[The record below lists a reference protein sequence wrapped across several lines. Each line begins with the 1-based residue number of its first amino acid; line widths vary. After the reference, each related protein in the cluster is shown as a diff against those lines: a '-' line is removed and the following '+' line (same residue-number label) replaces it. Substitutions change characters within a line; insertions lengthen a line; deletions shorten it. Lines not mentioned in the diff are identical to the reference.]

1 MTLVFYSL
9 NFVNLDITWKWSS
22 ATYLSFCV
30 NSLINLS
37 HLYQQSQC
45 KYKFYLDK
53 EHSTQEIEGT
63 RNPDFDHSE
72 MISCKTVTQ
81 QVRFLSISCFTYN
94 SFI

>member
-1 MTLVFYSL
+1 MKLCDLSLTLWEQV
-9 NFVNLDITWKWSS
+9 
-22 ATYLSFCV
+22 SF
-30 NSLINLS
+30 IFPF
-37 HLYQQSQC
+37 LYQQSQC

-81 QVRFLSISCFTYN
+81 QVRFFMY
-94 SFI
+94 FIFHLLFLFV